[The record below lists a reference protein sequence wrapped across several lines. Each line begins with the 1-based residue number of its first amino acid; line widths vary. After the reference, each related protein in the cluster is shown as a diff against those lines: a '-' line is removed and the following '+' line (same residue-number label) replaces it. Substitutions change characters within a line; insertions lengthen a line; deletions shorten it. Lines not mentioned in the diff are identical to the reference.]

1 MKKKEDLKEL
11 IIDYMERK
19 DKDSYFVNDITQ
31 GLGYQSSDDFKKVVK
46 ALASLERDKAVLL
59 TQDGQFRLVE
69 EDPSFTGPFSGTER
83 GFGFVTLE
91 NYDKDIFIPPNKVG
105 TAMSGDTVKVN
116 ILKKAQA
123 WKDKGAEGEVVDVIE
138 RGTSQIV
145 GEFHAYDE
153 KKVKDLGFYGYIQ
166 PETKKLKHLTVQ
178 IEKKGIRP
186 VDGQIIIAELTQFA
200 RYENEDLQGIAV
212 KVIGHK
218 DDPGIDILSIAYKHG
233 INPEFP
239 DAVMKELEDIPNEV
253 QADEIEGRRDL
264 RGQKIITI
272 DGEDAK
278 DLDDAI
284 NVKKL
289 ENGNYLLGVHIAD
302 VSHYVEEGSAI
313 DEEAFERGT
322 SSYLIDRVIPMLPQK
337 LSNGICSLHP
347 NTDRLTLSCDIEI
360 NHQGKLVAYDI
371 YPSVISSYKRMSYE
385 EVNRILM
392 DEDPAMMEKHEDV
405 VQMLKEMEALHT
417 ILEDKRIRNGAISF
431 DTSEIDIQV
440 DEDGKPTEINLVERG
455 IGERIIESFMLSANE
470 AVSMEHSAKNLP
482 FLYRVHEQP
491 DEAKMQNFIEFAS
504 ALGVQVKGQKD
515 TITPKVLQG
524 ILEEVKGEDYEE
536 VVSSLML
543 RSMQRARYDVEALGH
558 YGLASEYYS
567 HFTAPIRR
575 YPDLTLHRQIHYY
588 QEEGTGKKEKKYWAE
603 RLPEIAE
610 HSSVAER
617 RAIDAERE
625 VESLKMAEYMQD
637 KVGQEFEAMVTSIT
651 NFGMF
656 VQVEEAVE
664 GLVHMSSMKNDYYEF
679 NERGM
684 MLIGTR
690 TGEKFRI
697 GQKVSVKL
705 VNVDIEQYDIDF
717 ELTGDSSK
725 KKKKDKKQK
734 PNDHKK
740 SRKKQGKKK
749 QGKKKKSKKKDFKIR
764 SRKKK

>member
-1 MKKKEDLKEL
+1 MKKKKELKKL
-11 IIDYMERK
+11 IIDFMEEK
-19 DKDSYFVNDITQ
+19 DQGSYVVNDITK

-46 ALASLERDKAVLL
+46 ALASLERDRVVLL
-59 TQDGQFRLVE
+59 TKDGQFRLMKD
-69 EDPSFTGPFSGTER
+69 DPSFTGPFSGTEK

-91 NYDKDIFIPPNKVG
+91 NFDSDVFIPPNKVG
-105 TAMSGDTVKVN
+105 TALSGDTVKVN
-116 ILKKAQA
+116 VSKKAKP
-123 WKDKGAEGEVVDVIE
+123 WKDKGAEGEVVEVIE

-145 GEFHAYDE
+145 GEFHAYDKDE
-153 KKVKDLGFYGYIQ
+153 VKDLGFYGYVQ

-178 IEKKGIRP
+178 IETKGIRP
-186 VDGQIIIAELTQFA
+186 VEGQIIIVELTEFA
-200 RYENEDLQGIAV
+200 RYENEDLQGIAT

-239 DAVMKELEDIPNEV
+239 ETVTKELEDIPNEV
-253 QADEIEGRRDL
+253 QEEEMDGRRDL
-264 RGQKIITI
+264 RDQKIITI

-284 NVKKL
+284 SIEKL

-302 VSHYVEEGSAI
+302 VAHYVREGSAI
-313 DEEAFERGT
+313 DQEAFERGT

-347 NTDRLTLSCDIEI
+347 NTERLTLSCDIEI
-360 NHQGKLVAYDI
+360 NHTGKIVDYEI
-371 YPSVISSYKRMSYE
+371 YPSIISSYKRMSYE

-392 DEDPAMMEKHEDV
+392 DEDPAMMNNHEDV
-405 VQMLKEMEALHT
+405 VSMLQSMESLHS
-417 ILEDKRIRNGAISF
+417 ILEEKRTRNGAISF
-431 DTSEIDIQV
+431 DTTELDIQV
-440 DEDGKPTEINLVERG
+440 DEDGKPVEINLVERG

-470 AVSMEHSAKNLP
+470 AVSLEYSKKNLP

-491 DEAKMQNFIEFAS
+491 DEAKMQNFIEFVS

-515 TITPKVLQG
+515 SITPKVLQG

-536 VVSSLML
+536 VVSTLML

-588 QEEGTGKKEKKYWAE
+588 QEEGTGKKAKKYWSE
-603 RLPEIAE
+603 KLPEIAE
-610 HSSVAER
+610 YSSVAER

-625 VESLKMAEYMQD
+625 VEDLKMAEYMQD
-637 KVGQEFEAMVTSIT
+637 KVGQKFEAMITSIT

-656 VQVEEAVE
+656 VQVEDAVE
-664 GLVHMSSMKNDYYEF
+664 GLVHMSSMKNDYYEY

-684 MLIGTR
+684 MLIGKR

-697 GQKVSVKL
+697 GEKVTVKL

-717 ELTGDSSK
+717 ELAGDSSNK
-725 KKKKDKKQK
+725 KKKNNNNKNQKNNKRNKNKEKKGK
-734 PNDHKK
+734 NKK
-740 SRKKQGKKK
+740 S
-749 QGKKKKSKKKDFKIR
+749 KKKKSKK
-764 SRKKK
+764 